1 MSRVDWVSGALTP
14 EQLAALTEVFAGF
27 RRYHG
32 REVSRKQIE
41 TFAAAI
47 NEALDGYA
55 KLLKPA
61 ASELRQREQEL
72 QALVAAVPAVIR
84 AVNGLSEDTRDR
96 LQLAQWASARR
107 PPQIPEFEKTEQVVH
122 WLEMTVTA
130 AKAEL
135 EKIRS
140 SRRAGPQQ
148 DRALTSVIQE
158 LAEIYGKIFGVP
170 ASWSGDGL
178 FMRALQATERLN
190 ISENRL
196 RGMIDRRLHL
206 THPKSL

>member
-14 EQLAALTEVFAGF
+14 EQLAALTERLTEVFAGF

-61 ASELRQREQEL
+61 ASELRQRGQEL

-107 PPQIPEFEKTEQVVH
+107 PPQIPEFEKTEQVVQAGDDRH
-122 WLEMTVTA
+122 CGEGGAGENSEQPQGRA
-130 AKAEL
+130 A
-135 EKIRS
+135 
-140 SRRAGPQQ
+140 AGPGADIGHPRTGRDLRQNI
-148 DRALTSVIQE
+148 RGSRE
-158 LAEIYGKIFGVP
+158 LVG
-170 ASWSGDGL
+170 
-178 FMRALQATERLN
+178 
-190 ISENRL
+190 
-196 RGMIDRRLHL
+196 
-206 THPKSL
+206 